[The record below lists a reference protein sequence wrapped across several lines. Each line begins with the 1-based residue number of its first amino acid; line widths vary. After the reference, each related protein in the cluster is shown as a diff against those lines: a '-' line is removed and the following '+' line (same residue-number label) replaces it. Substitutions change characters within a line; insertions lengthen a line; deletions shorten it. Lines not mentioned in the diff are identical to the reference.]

1 MRKKT
6 TSNALE
12 ILDRLHPPT
21 DEDRRLSEK
30 FDQMMDVAE
39 QVYALRTKAGLTQK
53 ELAKRVGTSESVI
66 CRLEDADYDRHSLT
80 MLRRIAAA
88 VGHKVQVRFVPDE
101 NLAIKHA

>member
-1 MRKKT
+1 MRKKM

-12 ILDRLHPPT
+12 ILDRRHPPT
-21 DEDRRLSEK
+21 AEDMQLSQE

-39 QVYALRTKAGLTQK
+39 QVYALRIKAGLTQK

-66 CRLEDADYDRHSLT
+66 CRLEDAAYNRHSLA

-101 NLAIKHA
+101 SLAIEHA